1 MLRKLTAIM
10 LVLAL
15 VGIFGLS
22 VGGCKDKSEEP
33 ATMQEYRQQAADTIN
48 ESNAEAELA
57 KIQKEIEADT
67 E

>member
-15 VGIFGLS
+15 VGMF
-22 VGGCKDKSEEP
+22 VGGCKKSEEP
-33 ATMQEYRQQAADTIN
+33 APMQEYRQQAKDTIN
-48 ESNAEAELA
+48 KSNAEAELA